1 MRIRPMR
8 AEDLDRLPAEPA
20 TLAGPPAET
29 YAGLADA
36 ATVHLLKH
44 DPGGCW
50 VADDGRAVRGLA
62 VAARRDL
69 LWVLARFAVDAATP
83 PGVTRALLS
92 AAVDY
97 GSGCLRGWTS
107 APAAADTVSVLRGAA
122 FDMHPTLRLTG
133 TVDRSTLPVVD
144 GVRTGSSGDVEF
156 ADSVDR
162 QVRGSAHGP
171 DHAVLLARAGLL
183 TCDLLTGRGYVYVHG
198 GVVEAL
204 AATNRSVAQRLLWSA
219 LATAPAGRSV
229 DVRFLTSAHGW
240 ALDVG
245 LAAGLHAAAG
255 GVLALRHTRPAE
267 FHLPSPVFG

>member
-8 AEDLDRLPAEPA
+8 VDDLDRLPRGPA
-20 TLAGPPAET
+20 PLAGPPDHA
-29 YAGLADA
+29 YAGLVDA
-36 ATVHLLKH
+36 ATTHLLKH

-50 VADDGRAVRGLA
+50 VADDGHALRGLA

-69 LWVLARFAVDAATP
+69 LWILARFAVDDDTS

-107 APAAADTVSVLRGAA
+107 APAAADTVGVLRGAA
-122 FDMHPTLRLTG
+122 FDLHPTLRLTG
-133 TVDRSTLPVVD
+133 VVDRSTLPVVD
-144 GVRTGSSGDVEF
+144 GVRTGSAGDLEF

-162 QVRGSAHGP
+162 QVRGAAHGP
-171 DHAVLLARAGLL
+171 DHAVLLARAALL
-183 TCDLLTGRGYVYVHG
+183 TCDLLTGRGYAYVRD

-204 AATNRSVAQRLLWSA
+204 AATNRSVGQRLLWSA

-229 DVRFLTSAHGW
+229 DVRFLTPAHGW

-255 GVLALRHTRPAE
+255 GILAVRHARPAE